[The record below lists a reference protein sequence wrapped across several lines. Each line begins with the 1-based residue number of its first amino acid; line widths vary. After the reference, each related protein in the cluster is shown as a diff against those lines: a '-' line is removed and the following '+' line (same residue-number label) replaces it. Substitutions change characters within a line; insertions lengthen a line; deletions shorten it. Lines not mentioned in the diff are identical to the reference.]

1 MFDLERFIEE
11 CREAV
16 AEGPRAAREAMARAV
31 SDPGAVLASLGEPE
45 RAGVVPLYRA
55 PDLTL
60 LNVVWGPYMTV
71 PPHNHEM
78 WAAIGVYTGREDNI
92 FWRRIAEEGAAQIEA
107 AGAESLSPGD
117 VAPLGHDIIHSVVN
131 PVPRLTA
138 ALHIYGG
145 DFFDMERLEWDPEE
159 HRARPFDV
167 ARNRAIFEASNA
179 QLEAAD

>member
-1 MFDLERFIEE
+1 MAFDLDTFIEA

-16 AEGPRAAREAMARAV
+16 ADGPRAARETMARAV
-31 SDPGAVLASLGEPE
+31 SDPGAVLAAVGEPD
-45 RAGVVPLYRA
+45 RAGVFPLYRA

-60 LNVVWGPYMTV
+60 LNVVWGPHMTV

-92 FWRRIAEEGAAQIEA
+92 FWRRIAEEGDAQIEA
-107 AGAESLSPGD
+107 VGAESLAPGD
-117 VAPLGHDIIHSVVN
+117 VAPLGRDIIHSVVN

-145 DFFDMERLEWDPEE
+145 DFFDTERLEWEPAR

-167 ARNRAIFEASNA
+167 ERNKAIFERANA
-179 QLEAAD
+179 ALET